1 MHSNIALKLYGM
13 IKSDIIKSNA
23 MFWREFFN
31 QDKIESINIELQD
44 VENELQEKNID
55 LVCVFDNDFPNI
67 NLNLKNSEKP
77 FLLAYKGNIDA

>member
-1 MHSNIALKLYGM
+1 M